1 MATNTKD
8 YYSRPDGEY
17 FTDEG
22 VKQIPPADTWDNLS
36 VNQLLEVQSYL
47 YDKLW
52 TFRSNPLMN
61 ARLQEGINRVQAL
74 ISLRNSGA

>member
-1 MATNTKD
+1 MATTTKD

-22 VKQIPPADTWDNLS
+22 AKQIPPADTWENLS

-52 TFRSNPLMN
+52 SFRSNALIA
-61 ARLQEGINRVQAL
+61 ARLQEGLNTVQAL